1 MLHPQPLHPLT
12 LSPSHPLTL
21 SPSHPLTPRGTQII
35 LMMELCEKSLVNHI
49 SAAVADKR
57 QLAEDDALT
66 IFASASRA
74 VGFLHSQQP
83 PLVHRD
89 IKPEN
94 MLLAADG
101 LWKLCDFGS
110 AAIDTG
116 ATLVGI

>member
-1 MLHPQPLHPLT
+1 
-12 LSPSHPLTL
+12 
-21 SPSHPLTPRGTQII
+21 
-35 LMMELCEKSLVNHI
+35 MMELCEKSLVNHI